1 MLLNSHIF
9 ILCFLPLIL
18 IAYFLSNK
26 LNILAGKVVLVAG
39 SLIFYAYADWH
50 MLFFLLP
57 SVLCN
62 YLFTYLIGHAKWRKI
77 FLAVPV
83 IVNVGLLLFF
93 KYTNFVITN
102 FNLLWKTEYAFLQL
116 LVPLGISFITFQQ
129 IAYLVTV
136 YRGEL
141 ERADVMDYLVYILYF
156 PKLLM
161 GPLAEPVD
169 FIAQLNNPDT
179 KKVNSDHMAQGLKM
193 FSFGLF
199 KKAILADTFAGAFAW
214 GLENIGALT
223 SMDCFLVMLAYT
235 FEIYFDFSGY
245 SDMAMGVSRMLN
257 ITLPMNF
264 DSPYK
269 AVSIRDFWKRWHI
282 SLTKFFTKYL
292 YIPLGGSRKGKVFT
306 YVNTMIVFIVSGI
319 WHGAGWAFILWGGGH
334 GILSVLDRI
343 FEHVE
348 NKIAKPVRWFI
359 TFLLVNI
366 LWLLFGL
373 NSPGQ
378 WIQMLKN
385 MFSFQDLTL
394 SDGLARTF
402 IIPEAGFINYVLY
415 RIHLRVYDIVGLWM
429 MIFLIGSFGIC
440 LLAEN
445 TYRKVRKISTGNM
458 ILAAIVLVWGILC
471 LSTNSE
477 FIYLGF

>member
-50 MLFFLLP
+50 MLFFLLA
-57 SVLCN
+57 SVFCN
-62 YLFTYLIGHAKWRKI
+62 YLFIYLMGHSKWRKT

-93 KYTNFVITN
+93 KYTNFVIIN
-102 FNLLWKTEYAFLQL
+102 LNLLLKTEYVLLEL

-141 ERADVMDYLVYILYF
+141 DRVDLVDYLVYILYF

-415 RIHLRVYDIVGLWM
+415 RIHLSVYDIVGLWM

>member
-9 ILCFLPLIL
+9 ILLFFPFLVL
-18 IAYFLSNK
+18 AYFLCNK
-26 LNILAGKVVLVAG
+26 LDILAGKIILVIG

-62 YLFTYLIGHAKWRKI
+62 YLFTYLISHAKWRKI

-102 FNLLWKTEYAFLQL
+102 FNLLWKTEYELLQL

-199 KKAILADTFAGAFAW
+199 KKALLADTFAGAFAW
-214 GLENIGALT
+214 GLENIDALT
-223 SMDCFLVMLAYT
+223 SMDCVLVMLAYT

-245 SDMAMGVSRMLN
+245 SDMAIGISRMLN

-292 YIPLGGSRKGKVFT
+292 YIPLGGSRKGKIFT

-334 GILSVLDRI
+334 GILSVFDRV
-343 FEHVE
+343 FENVE
-348 NKIAKPVRWFI
+348 NKIIRPVRWFN

-378 WIQMLKN
+378 WMQMLRN

-394 SDGLARTF
+394 STGLADAF
-402 IIPEAGFINYVLY
+402 AIPEALFISSVLY
-415 RIHLRVYDIVGLWM
+415 TIHMSVYGIFGLWM
-429 MIFLIGSFGIC
+429 MIFLIVAFGIC
-440 LLAEN
+440 LLTEN
-445 TYRKVRKISTGNM
+445 NYRKMSKISAGNM

-477 FIYLGF
+477 FIYSGF

>member
-9 ILCFLPLIL
+9 ILLFFPFLVL
-18 IAYFLSNK
+18 AYFLCNK
-26 LNILAGKVVLVAG
+26 LDILAGKIILVIG

-62 YLFTYLIGHAKWRKI
+62 YLFTYLISHAKWRKI

-102 FNLLWKTEYAFLQL
+102 FNLLWKTEYELLQL

-214 GLENIGALT
+214 GLENIDALT
-223 SMDCFLVMLAYT
+223 SMDCVLVMLAYT

-245 SDMAMGVSRMLN
+245 SDMAIGISRMLN

-292 YIPLGGSRKGKVFT
+292 YIPLGGSRKGKIFT

-334 GILSVLDRI
+334 GILSVFDRV
-343 FEHVE
+343 FENVE
-348 NKIAKPVRWFI
+348 NKIIRPVRWFN

-373 NSPGQ
+373 N
-378 WIQMLKN
+378 
-385 MFSFQDLTL
+385 
-394 SDGLARTF
+394 
-402 IIPEAGFINYVLY
+402 
-415 RIHLRVYDIVGLWM
+415 
-429 MIFLIGSFGIC
+429 
-440 LLAEN
+440 
-445 TYRKVRKISTGNM
+445 
-458 ILAAIVLVWGILC
+458 
-471 LSTNSE
+471 
-477 FIYLGF
+477 

>member
-1 MLLNSHIF
+1 MYLNSDIF
-9 ILCFLPLIL
+9 IFFFFPLLL
-18 IAYFLSNK
+18 IVYFGCNK
-26 LNILAGKVVLVAG
+26 LHMAAGKRALIIG

-50 MLFFLLP
+50 MLLFLLA
-57 SVLCN
+57 SVSCN
-62 YLFTYLIGHAKWRKI
+62 YFFIYLMGRAKGQKA

-93 KYTNFVITN
+93 KYTGFAVMNL
-102 FNLLWKTEYAFLQL
+102 NLLLKTKYVFPKL

-129 IAYLVTV
+129 IAYLVTA

-141 ERADVMDYLVYILYF
+141 EKPDLLDYLVYILYF

-161 GPLAEPVD
+161 GPLVEPVD
-169 FIAQLNNPDT
+169 FIAQLNNPEL
-179 KKVNSDHMAQGLKM
+179 KKVNGDHIAQGLKM
-193 FSFGLF
+193 FSFGLL
-199 KKAILADTFAGAFAW
+199 KKVILADTFAGAFAW
-214 GLENIGALT
+214 GCENIDVLT

-245 SDMAMGVSRMLN
+245 SDMAVGVSRMLN

-292 YIPLGGSRKGKVFT
+292 YIPLGGSRKGKFFT
-306 YVNTMIVFIVSGI
+306 YLNTMIVFTVSGI

-334 GILSVLDRI
+334 GILSVFDRV
-343 FEHVE
+343 FECAE
-348 NKIAKPVRWFI
+348 NKIIKPVRWFI

-373 NSPGQ
+373 NSLRL
-378 WIQMLKN
+378 WIQMIKN
-385 MFSFQDLTL
+385 MFSFQNLTL
-394 SDGLARTF
+394 SPGLAGVFT
-402 IIPEAGFINYVLY
+402 IPEASFINYVMQNAH
-415 RIHLRVYDIVGLWM
+415 INIFGIFGLWM
-429 MIFLIGSFGIC
+429 MIFVLVSFGIC
-440 LLAEN
+440 LLMEN
-445 TYRKVRKISTGNM
+445 NYRKMNKLSVSNM
-458 ILAAIVLVWGILC
+458 ILAAIALVWGILC
-471 LSTNSE
+471 LSTNAE
-477 FIYLGF
+477 FIYSGF

>member
-50 MLFFLLP
+50 MLFFLLA
-57 SVLCN
+57 SVFCN
-62 YLFTYLIGHAKWRKI
+62 YLFIYLMGHSKWRKT

-93 KYTNFVITN
+93 KYTNFVIIN
-102 FNLLWKTEYAFLQL
+102 LNLLLKTEYVLLEL

-141 ERADVMDYLVYILYF
+141 DRVDLVDYLVYILYF

-319 WHGAGWAFILWGGGH
+319 WHGAGWAFILWGGH

-415 RIHLRVYDIVGLWM
+415 RIHLSVYDIVGLWM

>member
-1 MLLNSHIF
+1 M
-9 ILCFLPLIL
+9 
-18 IAYFLSNK
+18 
-26 LNILAGKVVLVAG
+26 G
-39 SLIFYAYADWH
+39 
-50 MLFFLLP
+50 
-57 SVLCN
+57 
-62 YLFTYLIGHAKWRKI
+62 
-77 FLAVPV
+77 
-83 IVNVGLLLFF
+83 
-93 KYTNFVITN
+93 
-102 FNLLWKTEYAFLQL
+102 
-116 LVPLGISFITFQQ
+116 
-129 IAYLVTV
+129 
-136 YRGEL
+136 
-141 ERADVMDYLVYILYF
+141 LYF
-156 PKLLM
+156 M
-161 GPLAEPVD
+161 G
-169 FIAQLNNPDT
+169 
-179 KKVNSDHMAQGLKM
+179 
-193 FSFGLF
+193 
-199 KKAILADTFAGAFAW
+199 
-214 GLENIGALT
+214 
-223 SMDCFLVMLAYT
+223 
-235 FEIYFDFSGY
+235 
-245 SDMAMGVSRMLN
+245 
-257 ITLPMNF
+257 
-264 DSPYK
+264 
-269 AVSIRDFWKRWHI
+269 
-282 SLTKFFTKYL
+282 
-292 YIPLGGSRKGKVFT
+292 
-306 YVNTMIVFIVSGI
+306 
-319 WHGAGWAFILWGGGH
+319 GGGH

-415 RIHLRVYDIVGLWM
+415 RIHLSVYDIVGLWM

>member
-9 ILCFLPLIL
+9 ILLFFPFLVL
-18 IAYFLSNK
+18 AYFLCNK
-26 LNILAGKVVLVAG
+26 LDILAGKIILVIG

-62 YLFTYLIGHAKWRKI
+62 YLFTYLISHAKWRKI

-102 FNLLWKTEYAFLQL
+102 FNLLWKTEYELLQL

-214 GLENIGALT
+214 GLENIDALT
-223 SMDCFLVMLAYT
+223 SMDCVLVMLAYT

-245 SDMAMGVSRMLN
+245 SDMAIGISRMLN

-292 YIPLGGSRKGKVFT
+292 YIPLGGSRKGKIFT

-334 GILSVLDRI
+334 GILSVFDRV
-343 FEHVE
+343 FENVE
-348 NKIAKPVRWFI
+348 NKIIRPVRWFI

-378 WIQMLKN
+378 WMQMLRN

-394 SDGLARTF
+394 SVELANAF
-402 IIPEAGFINYVLY
+402 AIPEALFISSVLHIIHMSVYGIFGF
-415 RIHLRVYDIVGLWM
+415 WM
-429 MIFLIGSFGIC
+429 MIFLIVSFGIC
-440 LLAEN
+440 LLTEN
-445 TYRKVRKISTGNM
+445 NYRKMSKMSAGNM

>member
-9 ILCFLPLIL
+9 ILLFFPLL
-18 IAYFLSNK
+18 MIAYFLCNK
-26 LNILAGKVVLVAG
+26 VNILAGKMVLLAG

-50 MLFFLLP
+50 MLFFLLA
-57 SVLCN
+57 SVICN
-62 YLFTYLIGHAKWRKI
+62 YLFIYLMGHAKWRKTL
-77 FLAVPV
+77 LAVPV
-83 IVNVGLLLFF
+83 MVNVGLLLFF
-93 KYTNFVITN
+93 KYTNFVIESI
-102 FNLLWKTEYAFLQL
+102 NLLWKTEYGLMKL

-141 ERADVMDYLVYILYF
+141 ERIDLVDYLVYILYF
-156 PKLLM
+156 PKLVM
-161 GPLAEPVD
+161 GPLAEPTD
-169 FIAQLNNPDT
+169 FIMQLNDPAA
-179 KKVNSDHMAQGLKM
+179 KKVNSDHMAQGLKL
-193 FSFGLF
+193 FSFGLI
-199 KKAILADTFAGAFAW
+199 KKMILADTFAGAFAW
-214 GLENIGALT
+214 GCENIGVLT
-223 SMDCFLVMLAYT
+223 SADCFLVMLAYT

-245 SDMAMGVSRMLN
+245 SDMAVGVSRMLN

-292 YIPLGGSRKGKVFT
+292 YIPLGGSRKGKIFT

-334 GILSVLDRI
+334 GILSVFDRV
-343 FEHVE
+343 FENVE
-348 NKIAKPVRWFI
+348 NKIIRPVRWFN

-378 WIQMLKN
+378 WMQMLRN

-394 SDGLARTF
+394 SIGLANAF
-402 IIPEAGFINYVLY
+402 AIPEALFISSVLY
-415 RIHLRVYDIVGLWM
+415 TIHMSVYGIFGLWM
-429 MIFLIGSFGIC
+429 IIFLIVAFGIC
-440 LLAEN
+440 LLTEN
-445 TYRKVRKISTGNM
+445 NYRKMSKMSTGNM

>member
-319 WHGAGWAFILWGGGH
+319 WHGAGWAFILWGGG
-334 GILSVLDRI
+334 
-343 FEHVE
+343 
-348 NKIAKPVRWFI
+348 
-359 TFLLVNI
+359 
-366 LWLLFGL
+366 
-373 NSPGQ
+373 
-378 WIQMLKN
+378 
-385 MFSFQDLTL
+385 
-394 SDGLARTF
+394 
-402 IIPEAGFINYVLY
+402 
-415 RIHLRVYDIVGLWM
+415 
-429 MIFLIGSFGIC
+429 GS
-440 LLAEN
+440 
-445 TYRKVRKISTGNM
+445 
-458 ILAAIVLVWGILC
+458 WD
-471 LSTNSE
+471 SE
-477 FIYLGF
+477 CIRPDF